1 MSEKQKTIIDFTEG
15 ENNEKISLC
24 IKGRVFELSIPEAF
38 ILNHELV
45 NAIDSGSRSIG
56 LFTDFANYQVGWT
69 YRPVATKIES
79 VCLE

>member
-1 MSEKQKTIIDFTEG
+1 MSSKPKQIIDFTEKQ
-15 ENNEKISLC
+15 NNERISLC

-38 ILNHELV
+38 ILNHELI
-45 NAIDSGSRSIG
+45 NAINNGSRSIG

-69 YRPVATKIES
+69 YKPVNTRIES